1 MASQTTRMPRVA
13 HSNDAMKERRSVT
26 QPSAILRKDTE
37 TAAQGLRGEPR
48 QMRRDDDIRQLKQ
61 GVRNVYGFG
70 MKDVQARRPQP
81 AAAQR
86 AIQRLRSEERRV
98 GKEWRHR

>member
-1 MASQTTRMPRVA
+1 
-13 HSNDAMKERRSVT
+13 MKERRSVT

-37 TAAQGLRGEPR
+37 TAAQGFRGEPR

-70 MKDVQARRPQP
+70 MKDVQARRAQP
-81 AAAQR
+81 AAAKR
-86 AIQRLRSEERRV
+86 AIQRLVVDQAASGGV
-98 GKEWRHR
+98 DH